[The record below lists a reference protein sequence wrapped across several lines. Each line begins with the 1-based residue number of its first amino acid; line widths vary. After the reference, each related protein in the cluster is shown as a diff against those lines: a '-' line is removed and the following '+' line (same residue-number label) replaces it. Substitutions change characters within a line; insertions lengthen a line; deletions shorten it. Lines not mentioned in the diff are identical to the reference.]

1 MTEFYNITTDLK
13 NALINSPFV
22 NTVTT
27 GGLED
32 VDLNKK
38 TIFPL
43 SHIIV
48 NSAIPKSQTV
58 SFNVSVIAM
67 DIVDESKE
75 TTTNI
80 FVGNDNEQDVLN
92 TQLQV
97 LLRLSKEMTNGQLFG
112 ELIQVI
118 GEPTCE
124 PFTDRF
130 ENKLAGWTMTFDVEI
145 PNEMTICGT
154 TIPSTNCLDA
164 FIQNSNGSFS
174 SYLASGSNTTL
185 EDVQMSVYDQNDNL
199 LTSVVIPS
207 NIPQSIYVEITP
219 CAPIE
224 VNAIVK
230 NSIDK
235 TINEVLVTPENPNI
249 SVPDT
254 NLSNSTSSF
263 SVDIPSCNPYMI
275 PDTEIVLKD
284 TDGNVISTNDFS
296 SCESYDLEA
305 PDGAITVN
313 GSSVGSVKSNGS
325 RALLVKLNGTNSG
338 VYDGINTINVTDK
351 NVFIKGLFQ
360 SGNIAM
366 NQLTIDA
373 ESVGTFTSTT
383 NDGAS
388 GTITFRKNTVVV
400 SLPFTL
406 DIGDILDVSRTI
418 TASIG
423 FFKLTGT
430 YA

>member
-48 NSAIPKSQTV
+48 NSAVPKSQTV

-145 PNEMTICGT
+145 PNEMTICGS

-164 FIQNSNGSFS
+164 FIQNSDGSFS

-185 EDVQMSVYDQNDNL
+185 DDINL
-199 LTSVVIPS
+199 ATYNTREVLIDEIITPS
-207 NIPQSIYVEITP
+207 NKDFQYII
-219 CAPIE
+219 
-224 VNAIVK
+224 
-230 NSIDK
+230 
-235 TINEVLVTPENPNI
+235 
-249 SVPDT
+249 PDT
-254 NLSNSTSSF
+254 NLRNSTGNF
-263 SVDIPSCNPYMI
+263 NFDVPSCETSVLL
-275 PDTEIVLKD
+275 DTQIVLKD
-284 TDGNVISTNDFS
+284 TAGNVISTNDFP

-305 PDGAITVN
+305 PDATVKNSSDTFIQAIV
-313 GSSVGSVKSNGS
+313 SNGTFTL
-325 RALLVKLNGTNSG
+325 ADDVYNINLNGVLQTTTTLPSQEN
-338 VYDGINTINVTDK
+338 NTINI
-351 NVFIKGLFQ
+351 NL
-360 SGNIAM
+360 
-366 NQLTIDA
+366 
-373 ESVGTFTSTT
+373 
-383 NDGAS
+383 
-388 GTITFRKNTVVV
+388 
-400 SLPFTL
+400 
-406 DIGDILDVSRTI
+406 
-418 TASIG
+418 
-423 FFKLTGT
+423 
-430 YA
+430 